1 MTANWGLTPVQ
12 IATIDAIVSVF
23 ESEGP
28 GDYSAIARNPQD
40 PGGLSYGK
48 HQAALTKG
56 TLHDLIERYC
66 NTPEADFST
75 ALRPY
80 LPQMKAGDR
89 TLDRDQ
95 KLYDILKRASLDP
108 TMQEVQDDFFSERFM
123 APALAKFKE
132 FGFSN
137 ALSAAVIYDSYI
149 HSGGLNMQARTEKT
163 YGPPSAAKEKEWIEG
178 YAKTRKEWLSTHPNE
193 LLHSTAIRLETF
205 LRQMREGNWDLKM
218 PLQVVRPTRT
228 YPLTPYDLATHLYKN
243 NPIRRL
249 AKEAFGIAAPKGAS
263 GANGRDRFIQDT
275 LAKLGFL
282 AGKPDGVFGPSTA
295 TAVKAFRKKYDLPA
309 GDTVDGPCYDRMCDV
324 LEEMG
329 RTGQVGVRPGDGLK
343 TLPPEE
349 KKVTGAAGAAGT
361 AVAGVG
367 ATAGAVALGAGEDG
381 DVTTADTAT
390 ATAPAA
396 PPPTAVTEAT
406 ASATSDAAASPAP
419 STSATAATPPAS
431 TPPATTDAA
440 QQAPATAT
448 AGQQEGAVI
457 KAPDATANT
466 TTGLGASAEDV
477 LFKVG
482 DHGVTKGA
490 AVTVGACGMFV
501 AAVVFFAVARRVAE
515 SSGK

>member
-1 MTANWGLTPVQ
+1 MAANWGLTPIQ

-66 NTPEADFST
+66 NHPEADFAS

-95 KLYDILKRASLDP
+95 KLYDILKRASTDP
-108 TMQEVQDDFFSERFM
+108 TMQEVQDDFFSERYM
-123 APALAKFKE
+123 APALNKFKE
-132 FGFSN
+132 FGFQH
-137 ALSAAVIYDSYI
+137 ALSAAVVYDSYI

-163 YGPPSAAKEKEWIEG
+163 YGAPSKDNEKEWIQG
-178 YAKTRKEWLSTHPNE
+178 YAKTRKEWLATHPNT
-193 LLHSTAIRLETF
+193 LLHATAIRLETF
-205 LRQMREGNWDLKM
+205 LRQAQEGNWDLNM
-218 PLQVVRPTRT
+218 PLHVVRPAKT

-249 AKEAFGIAAPKGAS
+249 TKDIFGVAAPKSAS
-263 GANGRDRFIQDT
+263 GANGRDRFIQDA

-282 AGKPDGVFGPSTA
+282 TGKPDGVYGPGTA
-295 TAVKAFRKKYDLPA
+295 TAVKAFRKKFDLPP
-309 GDTVDGPCYDRMCDV
+309 GDVVDGPCYDKICDV

-349 KKVTGAAGAAGT
+349 KKLTGAAGSAGT
-361 AVAGVG
+361 AVAGAG
-367 ATAGAVALGAGEDG
+367 AAAGAVVLGAGEDG
-381 DVTTADTAT
+381 DVTTADVAT
-390 ATAPAA
+390 STAPAA
-396 PPPTAVTEAT
+396 QPPVPVAETP
-406 ASATSDAAASPAP
+406 AAAAP
-419 STSATAATPPAS
+419 VTADA
-431 TPPATTDAA
+431 TPPATTP
-440 QQAPATAT
+440 PATTPPVAT
-448 AGQQEGAVI
+448 PVTEAGADTAP
-457 KAPDATANT
+457 APDAATGAAPAWAGPALGTA
-466 TTGLGASAEDV
+466 SEDV
-477 LFKVG
+477 MFKIG
-482 DHGVTKGA
+482 SHDVTKGEV
-490 AVTVGACGMFV
+490 VTVGACGLFV
-501 AAVVFFAVARRVAE
+501 AAVVLFAVARRVAE
-515 SSGK
+515 STGK